1 MIARTEFIRQV
12 IEALMNGASD
22 EQTDNEGQII
32 IYTGMYEWSDGT
44 VRDTPDPDF
53 NK

>member
-1 MIARTEFIRQV
+1 MITRTEFIRQV

-22 EQTDNEGQII
+22 EQTDNEGQIM
-32 IYTGMYEWSDGT
+32 IYTGMYEWTDGT